1 MMTGLVDI
9 GCCLKYL
16 KWHLVKR
23 MIPQKF
29 ITNIQKEKNELLEQ
43 DTKELIQNS
52 DIDNEYSV
60 FKGKYSRQ
68 MYEVFINLNKKNPID
83 E

>member
-9 GCCLKYL
+9 GCYLKYL

-43 DTKELIQNS
+43 DTKELSKIQILIMNTAS
-52 DIDNEYSV
+52 SKENIVDRCM
-60 FKGKYSRQ
+60 KYLSILTKRIQ
-68 MYEVFINLNKKNPID
+68 
-83 E
+83 